1 MKRKQYI
8 DILKVIGLLG
18 IILAHVTPPAVVF
31 QLRNFDDFG
40 FSLFRVEI

>member
-18 IILAHVTPPAVVF
+18 IILAHVTPPAAVF
-31 QLRNFDDFG
+31 QL
-40 FSLFRVEI
+40 I